1 MNSTEAHE
9 RAEVE
14 KVMADEKLLTT
25 LEALKVRVAQ
35 HEKAFIVAK
44 TRIDACLDLAGR
56 FPAEAKLLAGV
67 IAIWERNREYHA
79 RILEESR
86 RLGAEIA
93 RSLP

>member
-1 MNSTEAHE
+1 MSAAEDHD
-9 RAEVE
+9 RALVE

-25 LEALKVRVAQ
+25 LEALKVRVTQ
-35 HEKAFIVAK
+35 HEKAFILAK

-56 FPAEAKLLAGV
+56 APAEAKILAGV